1 MARISQ
7 SLLDVLNMVRKTYP
21 MFFLFFNHTFN
32 QYKLVAIEKWEKKNV
47 WPFLYVQRN
56 EYTVM

>member
-1 MARISQ
+1 MAIISQ

-21 MFFLFFNHTFN
+21 IIFLFFNHTFN
-32 QYKLVAIEKWEKKNV
+32 QYKLVAIENGTKHV